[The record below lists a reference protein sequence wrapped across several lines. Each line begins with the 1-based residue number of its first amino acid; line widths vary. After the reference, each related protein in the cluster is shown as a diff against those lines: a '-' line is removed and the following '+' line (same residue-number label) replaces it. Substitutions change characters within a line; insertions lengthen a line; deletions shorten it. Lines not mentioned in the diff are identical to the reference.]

1 MTQEEIDLMRK
12 VSNYFYDKRLQDS
25 KADEFMN
32 LLNLTANVA
41 IEKNKLDIFKLNL
54 LKLTKEEIENVWE
67 YCLFNDKKN
76 KKKIK
81 PFIYQLFAKEIQ
93 TILINKFHRRINE

>member
-1 MTQEEIDLMRK
+1 MTQEEIDLMKK
-12 VSNYFYDKRLQDS
+12 VANYFYDKRLPDS

-41 IEKNKLDIFKLNL
+41 IEKNKLYAFKLNL
-54 LKLTKEEIENVWE
+54 LKLTEEEIENVWE
-67 YCLFNDKKN
+67 YCLVNDKKN

-81 PFIYQLFAKEIQ
+81 PFMNQLFAQEIQ
-93 TILINKFHRRINE
+93 TILINKFAAENK